1 MLERESPSVLYGGR
15 GALEKLLGS
24 ILEGRKHQ
32 PKPFERAQCLPAIL
46 LSWLLHWEAGD
57 NMAAIQAHCVCMC
70 VLLHDAS
77 NRSMLDSLYLR
88 QNLLLTVA
96 EYLSKS
102 FVICS
107 FMHAV

>member
-1 MLERESPSVLYGGR
+1 MHENATCSRVICVAWVFLNARERERETPSVLYGGR

-57 NMAAIQAHCVCMC
+57 NMAAIQALSLYVCVC
-70 VLLHDAS
+70 VLLHDAL
-77 NRSMLDSLYLR
+77 NTR
-88 QNLLLTVA
+88 THCV
-96 EYLSKS
+96 
-102 FVICS
+102 C
-107 FMHAV
+107 

>member
-1 MLERESPSVLYGGR
+1 MHENATCSQVICVAWVVLNARERETPSVLYGGR

-57 NMAAIQAHCVCMC
+57 NMAAIQALCVCVC
-70 VLLHDAS
+70 VLLHDAL
-77 NRSMLDSLYLR
+77 NTRTHCM
-88 QNLLLTVA
+88 
-96 EYLSKS
+96 
-102 FVICS
+102 C
-107 FMHAV
+107 